1 MQRASGPEDTI
12 LNAAARDF
20 QSISQFRPAC
30 RLRFHPVL
38 APPVSLG
45 AAGGNLSGNGVHLAK
60 KADKLP
66 AHWV

>member
-1 MQRASGPEDTI
+1 VQRASGPEDTI

-38 APPVSLG
+38 APRFPW
-45 AAGGNLSGNGVHLAK
+45 APRAGTCREMACILPK
-60 KADKLP
+60 KPINSRLTGF
-66 AHWV
+66 